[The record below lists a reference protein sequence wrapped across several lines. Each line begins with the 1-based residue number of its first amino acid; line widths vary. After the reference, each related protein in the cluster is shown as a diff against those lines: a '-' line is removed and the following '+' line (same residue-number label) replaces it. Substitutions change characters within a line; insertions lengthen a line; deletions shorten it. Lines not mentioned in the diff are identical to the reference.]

1 MGITVK
7 VSLQSSEGRWR
18 VRATHAQRVGDI
30 GKKDKCEWKCSQ
42 WHHTRKEAKKA
53 EKSIVDE
60 IEAPKRGSKRTSDA
74 SDTNSSRS
82 KSIKRPYLGQ
92 GSGGKSRRSK
102 ETAEKEVRAE
112 ERSDFAK
119 ACAKH
124 AGNMAGKVPST
135 TCVAC

>member
-1 MGITVK
+1 MH
-7 VSLQSSEGRWR
+7 
-18 VRATHAQRVGDI
+18 ATYVQRVGDR
-30 GKKDKCEWKCSQ
+30 GKKNKQKRKYSKWYRT
-42 WHHTRKEAKKA
+42 HKEAKKA
-53 EKSIVDE
+53 EKSFRDE